1 VKTSLIWRTFAS
13 VLLLLYATPVAFAQG
28 VGALGGTVADAS
40 GAVLPG
46 VTVSLLNPGLIGGT
60 QTTVTD
66 ERGAYLFTRLVP
78 GRYNVKAELSG
89 FRPVVQENIVVNA
102 DATARA
108 DLKLELGNV
117 QESIT
122 VSGQAPLLDTTSG
135 LNQTVIERQILDV
148 LPGTNDFTAATRT
161 VSRSTRSTA

>member
-1 VKTSLIWRTFAS
+1 MLA
-13 VLLLLYATPVAFAQG
+13 VLLVVLGRASLVLAQG

-148 LPGTNDFTAATRT
+148 LP
-161 VSRSTRSTA
+161 